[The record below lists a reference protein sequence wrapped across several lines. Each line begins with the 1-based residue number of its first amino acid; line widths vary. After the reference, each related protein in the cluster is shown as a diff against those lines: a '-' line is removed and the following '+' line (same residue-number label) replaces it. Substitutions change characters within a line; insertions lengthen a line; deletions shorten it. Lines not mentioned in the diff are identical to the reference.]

1 MFHTMHVR
9 IGNEVRIGYFFMSF
23 KRPFWISSKVA
34 FLMEEP
40 QRKRIVIRR
49 KPHDPSFKPESDRDA
64 QVI

>member
-40 QRKRIVIRR
+40 KRKKLVIIKKGR
-49 KPHDPSFKPESDRDA
+49 DPSFTPESDKDA
-64 QVI
+64 WVL

>member
-1 MFHTMHVR
+1 MHVR

-40 QRKRIVIRR
+40 KPKHKQIKLIRKG
-49 KPHDPSFKPESDRDA
+49 HQAGDDRSEA
-64 QVI
+64 HVL

>member
-9 IGNEVRIGYFFMSF
+9 IGNEARIGYFFMSF

-34 FLMEEP
+34 FLINEP
-40 QRKRIVIRR
+40 TRKRIVIRKLR
-49 KPHDPSFKPESDRDA
+49 DPSFTPESDKDA